1 MSLLKLDI
9 AVKVQKVQKEI
20 TNMIKFGFSLVMGIC
35 FSILLFIWVAQL
47 W

>member
-9 AVKVQKVQKEI
+9 AVKVQKEI